1 VAAHRID
8 RVPAIVF
15 ESRGIGRLRM
25 LGVPAGYEFMSVIEA
40 IQLASTGASGLS
52 EESKAQLAQLREP
65 IDIQVFSTP
74 T

>member
-1 VAAHRID
+1 
-8 RVPAIVF
+8 
-15 ESRGIGRLRM
+15 
-25 LGVPAGYEFMSVIEA
+25 MSVIEA